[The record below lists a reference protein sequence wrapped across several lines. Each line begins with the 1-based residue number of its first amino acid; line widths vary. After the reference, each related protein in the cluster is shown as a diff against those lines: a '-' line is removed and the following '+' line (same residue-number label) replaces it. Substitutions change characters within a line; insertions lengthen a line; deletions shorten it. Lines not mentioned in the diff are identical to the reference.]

1 MPGQAAVRKDK
12 HSESNGG
19 ADGSQAFHGIKY
31 CKGSRDTWAPTVIFD
46 FHIFPGYEAGHL
58 SF

>member
-12 HSESNGG
+12 HSDSNGG

-46 FHIFPGYEAGHL
+46 FHIFPGYEA
-58 SF
+58 